1 MCDESKY
8 TSPSLYTLVPE
19 TSGTVRYDYWSTGG
33 VQQFIY
39 YTFCRP
45 GFTEACTEFFVLVH
59 HPKTHHQHSAWI
71 FVFMLTALCTL
82 WLFTPRLNMYP
93 WKAHVVQDCDTHTA
107 PLGGPFP
114 IGSSAGSCTSP
125 GASGDATSKDYITWV
140 NGEQVDLKSKNLSL
154 ARPTYSCSL
163 NVWWTSQN
171 SDDLTDT
178 LAMQQTCTGAFW
190 NPHPMS
196 VTLDWQTGPTKSLYY
211 TVYLCCIT
219 RHSNTVSVNLSLNFV
234 TNLLTLVTI
243 VVAICKPRTIIVV
256 LKLSM
261 QSSIA
266 GFSHWYPS
274 TEEPEHCFSPPPH
287 TLCGVIDQTEV
298 QLINRGEMMWSSL
311 ELVPMSGKRFTSK
324 RSNACRSDRRWSG
337 IDKNATRSTTKW

>member
-1 MCDESKY
+1 MCDESKC

-19 TSGTVRYDYWSTGG
+19 TSGTDRHDCWSTGG

-39 YTFCRP
+39 YTFYRP

-59 HPKTHHQHSAWI
+59 HPKTHHQHPAWI
-71 FVFMLTALCTL
+71 FVFMLTALCTS
-82 WLFTPRLNMYP
+82 WLLTPRLNMYP
-93 WKAHVVQDCDTHTA
+93 WKVHVVQD
-107 PLGGPFP
+107 
-114 IGSSAGSCTSP
+114 
-125 GASGDATSKDYITWV
+125 ITWG

-154 ARPTYSCSL
+154 ARPTYTCSL

-171 SDDLTDT
+171 SDDLTDA
-178 LAMQQTCTGAFW
+178 LSMQQTCTGEFS

-196 VTLDWQTGPTKSLYY
+196 TTLDWPTGPTKSLYY

-243 VVAICKPRTIIVV
+243 VVGIYKSRTIIVV

-261 QSSIA
+261 
-266 GFSHWYPS
+266 
-274 TEEPEHCFSPPPH
+274 
-287 TLCGVIDQTEV
+287 
-298 QLINRGEMMWSSL
+298 
-311 ELVPMSGKRFTSK
+311 
-324 RSNACRSDRRWSG
+324 
-337 IDKNATRSTTKW
+337 